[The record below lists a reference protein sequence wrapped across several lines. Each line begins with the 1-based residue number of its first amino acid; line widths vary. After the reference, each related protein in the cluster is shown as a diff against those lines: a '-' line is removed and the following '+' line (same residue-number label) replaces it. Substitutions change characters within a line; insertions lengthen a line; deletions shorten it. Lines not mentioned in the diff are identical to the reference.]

1 MASIIKSDNGVSSGI
16 TGIVQSADSS
26 GQLVL
31 QTTTSG
37 GTATTAV
44 TIDNTQKVTFANS
57 IGFGSNAGITF
68 NNSSALT
75 NSTLND
81 YETGTWTPTLSRT
94 GANPSLTY
102 TATGSYTKVGR
113 LVTINAAIS
122 ISAVSSQGTGGA
134 IIQGSPFTP
143 ALSYNGIGAVYFNSA
158 FSTDVIT
165 SASISTDPW
174 IVLHAAVNSG
184 SNITGTYAVGTLYF
198 SITYTTTF

>member
-44 TIDNTQKVTFANS
+44 TIDNTQKVTFANTV
-57 IGFGSNAGITF
+57 GFGSNAGITF

-81 YETGTWTPTLSRT
+81 YETGTWTPVDGSGSGLTFTSNYGFYTKIGNTVICSGSCVYPSTANGNTASIGGLPFTSSSNANTAYSGGYLRYTTYSTFVTFTVSTTRT
-94 GANPSLTY
+94 DSPLYFIGGGQPTNANVSTKRFDFVIIY
-102 TATGSYTKVGR
+102 TA
-113 LVTINAAIS
+113 N
-122 ISAVSSQGTGGA
+122 
-134 IIQGSPFTP
+134 F
-143 ALSYNGIGAVYFNSA
+143 
-158 FSTDVIT
+158 
-165 SASISTDPW
+165 
-174 IVLHAAVNSG
+174 
-184 SNITGTYAVGTLYF
+184 
-198 SITYTTTF
+198 